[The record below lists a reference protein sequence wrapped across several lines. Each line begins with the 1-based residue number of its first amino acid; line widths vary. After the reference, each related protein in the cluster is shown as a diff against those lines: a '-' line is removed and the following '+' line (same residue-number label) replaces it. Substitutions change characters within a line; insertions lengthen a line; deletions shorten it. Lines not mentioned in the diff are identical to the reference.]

1 MGRSGR
7 WATKVAN
14 FFTDEEEGAEA
25 SAAVAKVANSIV
37 LMSYGREEDPERD
50 FFTSRTPNWKL
61 RVFNVI
67 VGLIQL
73 ITGTSS
79 LYYQFSPHNQYKSKN
94 NLSIDSILTFIEN
107 KNNYTSLLHF
117 ILHLM
122 INL

>member
-1 MGRSGR
+1 MGRCGR

-25 SAAVAKVANSIV
+25 SEAVAKVANSIV

-73 ITGTSS
+73 ITGTFSH
-79 LYYQFSPHNQYKSKN
+79 YYQFSPQIKTISK
-94 NLSIDSILTFIEN
+94 
-107 KNNYTSLLHF
+107 
-117 ILHLM
+117 
-122 INL
+122 